1 MDSDD
6 DDWTWS
12 DYPHSPGWKEPG
24 TSREAAEAIESIA
37 HTIRG
42 EALRALKRSRAYTPP
57 GLTPDQ
63 VAKAIGRSILAVRP
77 RITELKIAQLIIK
90 TGEKRLNTSGMRA
103 AVWIAVN
110 V

>member
-1 MDSDD
+1 MGSDD
-6 DDWTWS
+6 DWDS
-12 DYPHSPGWKEPG
+12 FGYPDAPGWKEPT

-42 EALRALKRSRAYTPP
+42 EALRMLKRSREYTPP

-63 VAKAIGRSILAVRP
+63 VAKAINRNILAVRP
-77 RITELKIAQLIIK
+77 RITELKIAQLIVK
-90 TGEKRLNTSGMRA
+90 TGEKRLNVSGMRA
-103 AVWIAVN
+103 AVWVAVS